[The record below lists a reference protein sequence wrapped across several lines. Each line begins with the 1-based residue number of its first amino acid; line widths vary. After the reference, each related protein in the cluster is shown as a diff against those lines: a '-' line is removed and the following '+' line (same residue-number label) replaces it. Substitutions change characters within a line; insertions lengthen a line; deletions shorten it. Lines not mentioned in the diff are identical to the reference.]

1 MSPVPVESRTTSGH
15 PAAHSTPSP
24 PATEHAST
32 GTPDSRFPVTASY
45 LVTVPSTI
53 VSPSPAT

>member
-1 MSPVPVESRTTSGH
+1 MYGQ

-24 PATEHAST
+24 AATEHAST
-32 GTPDSRFPVTASY
+32 GTAASRVPVSASY
-45 LVTVPSTI
+45 RVTVPSTI